1 VIRRGV
7 LAYHRTMRAQ
17 AARVA
22 AAMLLPVV
30 GLVGCSSSG
39 ASVGVSTVP
48 PTTESSISATLTTLP
63 VAVGNDNSHSGGGN
77 SGGGG
82 SGKGG
87 GGGSGTP
94 APGTADVITVT
105 KCWSNGPQLLI
116 KASSTD
122 PLAQL
127 YAYRPDGV
135 RIGLVQNGGSN
146 RYGGT
151 VYAGQPSD
159 PGEVTIRS
167 SSGGSITVKT
177 TPFQPEP

>member
-1 VIRRGV
+1 MIV
-7 LAYHRTMRAQ
+7 LL
-17 AARVA
+17 
-22 AAMLLPVV
+22 LLPAV
-30 GLVGCSSSG
+30 GVAGLAGCSSS
-39 ASVGVSTVP
+39 ATSVAVATVAPTSAPSVSTTAS
-48 PTTESSISATLTTLP
+48 TTAAAP
-63 VAVGNDNSHSGGGN
+63 AVVGNDNSHSGGGN
-77 SGGGG
+77 SGGGNSGGG
-82 SGKGG
+82 SGKNG
-87 GGGSGTP
+87 GGGSVGTP
-94 APGTADVITVT
+94 APGTVDVITVT

-177 TPFQPEP
+177 APFQPEP

>member
-1 VIRRGV
+1 MIV
-7 LAYHRTMRAQ
+7 LL
-17 AARVA
+17 
-22 AAMLLPVV
+22 LLPAV
-30 GLVGCSSSG
+30 GVAGLAGCSSS
-39 ASVGVSTVP
+39 ATSVAVATVAPTSAPSVSTTAS
-48 PTTESSISATLTTLP
+48 TTAAAP
-63 VAVGNDNSHSGGGN
+63 AVVGNDNSHSGGGN
-77 SGGGG
+77 SGGGNSGGG
-82 SGKGG
+82 SGKNGG
-87 GGGSGTP
+87 GGSGSGTP
-94 APGTADVITVT
+94 APGTVDVITVT

-177 TPFQPEP
+177 APFQPEP

>member
-1 VIRRGV
+1 M
-7 LAYHRTMRAQ
+7 LAYHRTMHTQ
-17 AARVA
+17 AVRVV

-39 ASVGVSTVP
+39 TSVGVATVP
-48 PTTESSISATLTTLP
+48 PTTVSSISATVTTAAV
-63 VAVGNDNSHSGGGN
+63 VAGNDNSHSGGGN

-87 GGGSGTP
+87 GSGSASGTP
-94 APGTADVITVT
+94 APGTVDVITVT

>member
-1 VIRRGV
+1 MRLGV
-7 LAYHRTMRAQ
+7 LAYHRTMRAR
-17 AARVA
+17 AVRVVA
-22 AAMLLPVV
+22 TMVLPVV
-30 GLVGCSSSG
+30 GLVSCSSSG
-39 ASVGVSTVP
+39 ASVAVATVA
-48 PTTESSISATLTTLP
+48 PTIVPSVSATSPTAP
-63 VAVGNDNSHSGGGN
+63 AVVGNDNSHSGGGN
-77 SGGGG
+77 SGGG
-82 SGKGG
+82 SGKNG

-94 APGTADVITVT
+94 APGTVDVITVT

>member
-1 VIRRGV
+1 MLV
-7 LAYHRTMRAQ
+7 LLL
-17 AARVA
+17 AA
-22 AAMLLPVV
+22 
-30 GLVGCSSSG
+30 GCSSSG
-39 ASVGVSTVP
+39 GAVSVVSADSSTTAPTSAAATVP
-48 PTTESSISATLTTLP
+48 
-63 VAVGNDNSHSGGGN
+63 VVVGNDNSHSGGGN
-77 SGGGG
+77 GGGKNGG
-82 SGKGG
+82 SG
-87 GGGSGTP
+87 SGTL
-94 APGTADVITVT
+94 APGTVDVITVT

-122 PLAQL
+122 TLAQL
-127 YAYRPDGV
+127 YAYRPDGS